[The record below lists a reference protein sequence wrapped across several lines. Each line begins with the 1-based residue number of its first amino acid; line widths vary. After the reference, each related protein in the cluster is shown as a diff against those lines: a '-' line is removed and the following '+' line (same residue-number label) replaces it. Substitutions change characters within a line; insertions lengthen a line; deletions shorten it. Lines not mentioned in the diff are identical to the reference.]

1 MKEARVNDLLN
12 AYRSHG
18 MAGVA
23 RYLSDEELKIEE
35 NSWVGK
41 MKRLLDS
48 QNWGSMEAEIASLI
62 NMFNLN
68 NQDGRKN
75 IGTDNSGEGS

>member
-1 MKEARVNDLLN
+1 MKEARVNDLLD

-18 MAGVA
+18 MTGVA
-23 RYLSDEELKIEE
+23 RYLSDEELQIKK

-48 QNWGSMEAEIASLI
+48 HNWGSMEAEIASLVY
-62 NMFNLN
+62 MFNLN
-68 NQDGRKN
+68 NQNGRKN
-75 IGTDNSGEGS
+75 IGADNSGEGS

>member
-18 MAGVA
+18 MTGVA

-41 MKRLLDS
+41 MKRLFDS
-48 QNWGSMEAEIASLI
+48 QN
-62 NMFNLN
+62 
-68 NQDGRKN
+68 
-75 IGTDNSGEGS
+75 